1 MGIGQD
7 FFGTFS
13 IFTFGSFLG
22 LTVAVFLTIRDKR
35 ISGVRYEGKL
45 VG

>member
-13 IFTFGSFLG
+13 IFAFGSFLG
-22 LTVAVFLTIRDKR
+22 LAVGIVLTLRNKKI
-35 ISGVRYEGKL
+35 
-45 VG
+45 